1 METILNIP
9 WQIRLEN
16 VDVWFQDKARFGQQ
30 NTTTR
35 VWARK
40 GTRPR
45 VVQQQQFEYAYLFG
59 AICPSSGAT
68 EALISP
74 VVNKEVMTLHLQ
86 HILKAT
92 PKGRHAVVVMDGA
105 SWHTQ
110 GLADELD
117 DLSLVKIPPY
127 SPELNPIEQVWQ
139 WLRQNELA
147 NRCFKGYDDI
157 VNSCSDAW
165 NNFIA
170 CSERVKKLCSREW
183 IDLIS

>member
-59 AICPSSGAT
+59 AIYPSSRAT
-68 EALISP
+68 E
-74 VVNKEVMTLHLQ
+74 
-86 HILKAT
+86 AT
-92 PKGRHAVVVMDGA
+92 PKGRHAVVVMNSAG
-105 SWHTQ
+105 WHTQ
-110 GLADELD
+110 
-117 DLSLVKIPPY
+117 
-127 SPELNPIEQVWQ
+127 
-139 WLRQNELA
+139 ELA
-147 NRCFKGYDDI
+147 VI
-157 VNSCSDAW
+157 
-165 NNFIA
+165 
-170 CSERVKKLCSREW
+170 
-183 IDLIS
+183 

>member
-1 METILNIP
+1 MEAILNIQ

-16 VDVWFQDKARFGQQ
+16 VDVWFQDEARFGQQ

-45 VVQQQQFEYAYLFG
+45 VVQQV
-59 AICPSSGAT
+59 S
-68 EALISP
+68 
-74 VVNKEVMTLHLQ
+74 
-86 HILKAT
+86 KAT
-92 PKGRHAVVVMDGA
+92 PKGRHAVVAMDGA
-105 SWHTQ
+105 GWHTQ
-110 GLADELD
+110 ELADELD
-117 DLSLVKIPPY
+117 NLSLIKIPPY

-165 NNFIA
+165 SNFVA
-170 CSERVKKLCSREW
+170 CRERVKKLCSREW
-183 IDLIS
+183 INLIS